1 MVGAPER
8 NRPLRRR
15 AWHSRRANDI
25 GRRRVTQG
33 VALQV
38 TVESMQNPRMDMRNP
53 GCKAEIAAS
62 AARLI
67 VEDGLEY
74 GSAKRQ
80 AAHILG
86 LSPRTPLPD
95 NEEIDDAV
103 SDYIAVFCAESQRKE
118 LAALRVLAVR
128 WMERMSSFRP
138 YLTSAV
144 WRGNATRRSDILIDL
159 FCDDCKSAE
168 LALID
173 MRTRYQAQT
182 VGGMRGETVEA
193 LIVMDICPGL
203 MERVAVQL
211 RVYDHDQLR
220 GALRADA
227 RGRAPRGDL
236 AALRQRMDGS
246 LA

>member
-1 MVGAPER
+1 
-8 NRPLRRR
+8 
-15 AWHSRRANDI
+15 
-25 GRRRVTQG
+25 
-33 VALQV
+33 
-38 TVESMQNPRMDMRNP
+38 MQNPRMDMRNV

-62 AARLI
+62 AARLV

-74 GSAKRQ
+74 GAAKRQ
-80 AAHILG
+80 AVHILG
-86 LSPRTPLPD
+86 LPPRTQLPD
-95 NEEIDDAV
+95 NEEIEDAV
-103 SDYIAVFCAESQRKE
+103 SDYIAVFCADSQREE
-118 LAALRVLAVR
+118 LAALRALALR
-128 WMERMSSFRP
+128 WMERMAAFRP

-168 LALID
+168 LALIN

-203 MERVAVQL
+203 TERVAVQL

-236 AALRQRMDGS
+236 AALRQRMDGG
-246 LA
+246 AA

>member
-1 MVGAPER
+1 
-8 NRPLRRR
+8 
-15 AWHSRRANDI
+15 
-25 GRRRVTQG
+25 
-33 VALQV
+33 
-38 TVESMQNPRMDMRNP
+38 MQNPRMDMRNP

-62 AARLI
+62 AARLV

-74 GSAKRQ
+74 SAAKRQ
-80 AAHILG
+80 AVHILG
-86 LSPRTPLPD
+86 LPPRTQLPD

-103 SDYIAVFCAESQRKE
+103 SDYIAVFCADSQREE
-118 LAALRVLAVR
+118 LVALRALAVR
-128 WMERMSSFRP
+128 WMERMAAFRP
-138 YLTSAV
+138 HLTSAV

-168 LALID
+168 LKLID
-173 MRTRYQAQT
+173 MRARYQAQT

-203 MERVAVQL
+203 DERVAVQL

-236 AALRQRMDGS
+236 AALRQRMDGGPV
-246 LA
+246 

>member
-1 MVGAPER
+1 MFGPCDKHHPE
-8 NRPLRRR
+8 
-15 AWHSRRANDI
+15 SRR
-25 GRRRVTQG
+25 GRRRSLANDNGMRRVTHG
-33 VALQV
+33 VAQRALL
-38 TVESMQNPRMDMRNP
+38 ESMQNPRMDMRNP

-80 AAHILG
+80 AVQILG
-86 LSPRTPLPD
+86 LPPRTRLPD

-103 SDYIAVFCAESQRKE
+103 SDYIAVFCADSQREE
-118 LAALRVLAVR
+118 LAALRDLAVR
-128 WMERMSSFRP
+128 WMERMAAFRP
-138 YLTSAV
+138 HLTSAV

-168 LALID
+168 LMLID

-203 MERVAVQL
+203 IDRVAVQL

-227 RGRAPRGDL
+227 RGRTPRGDL
-236 AALRQRMDGS
+236 AALRQRIDKGP
-246 LA
+246 A

>member
-1 MVGAPER
+1 MRRLAPGGCVANA
-8 NRPLRRR
+8 NRQ
-15 AWHSRRANDI
+15 
-25 GRRRVTQG
+25 RRVTRQ
-33 VALQV
+33 VPLQPP
-38 TVESMQNPRMDMRNP
+38 VESMQNPRMDMRNP

-74 GSAKRQ
+74 GAAKRQ
-80 AAHILG
+80 AMHILG
-86 LSPRTPLPD
+86 LPQRSPLPD

-103 SDYIAVFCAESQRKE
+103 SDYIAVFCADSQRE
-118 LAALRVLAVR
+118 EIAALRALAVR
-128 WMERMSSFRP
+128 WMERMALFRP
-138 YLTSAV
+138 HLTSAV
-144 WRGNATRRSDILIDL
+144 WRGNATRRSDIVIDL

-173 MRTRYQAQT
+173 MRARYQAYT

-193 LIVMDICPGL
+193 LIVMDLCPGL
-203 MERVAVQL
+203 IDRVAVQL

-227 RGRAPRGDL
+227 RGRSPRGDL
-236 AALRQRMDGS
+236 AALRRRMEGEP
-246 LA
+246 A